1 MKKKINL
8 KVILVGDQAYDELK
22 MGRVGKT
29 SLLRRFVQN
38 KFVPGYKA
46 TIGADFMTKEI
57 ILNDQ
62 VVTLQCWD
70 TAGQEQYHALS
81 AAFYKGSNCCVL
93 VYDITDQQSFNHLGS
108 WRDKFLANVAPK
120 SAEGAAFVVL
130 GNKSDDEKKRKVH
143 PQTMSTGL
151 EGEGNQMV
159 PGA

>member
-1 MKKKINL
+1 MM
-8 KVILVGDQAYDELK
+8 GW
-22 MGRVGKT
+22 GRVGKT

-38 KFVPGYKA
+38 KYVPMYKP

-93 VYDITDQQSFNHLGS
+93 VYDITDQQSYNHLAS
-108 WRDKFLANVAPK
+108 WREKFLANVAPK

-130 GNKSDDEKKRKVH
+130 GNKVDNEKSRKASLTPLNV
-143 PQTMSTGL
+143 GL
-151 EGEGNQMV
+151 QR
-159 PGA
+159 